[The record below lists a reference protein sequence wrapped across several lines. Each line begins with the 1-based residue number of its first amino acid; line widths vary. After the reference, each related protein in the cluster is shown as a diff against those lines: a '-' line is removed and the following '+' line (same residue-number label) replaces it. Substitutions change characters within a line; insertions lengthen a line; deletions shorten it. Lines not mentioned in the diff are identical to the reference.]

1 MKENIMHKSLSIS
14 TLLALLTLTGCGQ
27 GTPGGPGVT
36 STTVKKPV
44 FGQTD
49 DTFNLSVPMMAT
61 SLQQGSK
68 LETQIGIE
76 RAKNFGED
84 VALKFVGLPKGVQ
97 VTPTAPVIKHGDENA
112 KITFAA
118 DADAM
123 IGEYKVRITG
133 LPESGN
139 NASIE
144 FSLNI
149 TAIDTF
155 TLSTPRLSTSL
166 KQNESKSVSIG
177 ISRDKTFASDVELQF
192 GELPTG
198 VTMVP
203 DSPVLKQGEDDVNVT
218 FTAASD
224 AALGDFTIT
233 ITGHPSTGLD
243 ATRELKLSVV
253 SE

>member
-1 MKENIMHKSLSIS
+1 MHKSLSIS

-44 FGQTD
+44 FGQTE

-61 SLQQGSK
+61 SLQQGST

-84 VALKFVGLPKGVQ
+84 VSLKFVGLPKGVQ
-97 VTPTAPVIKHGDENA
+97 VTPAAPVIKHGDENA

-118 DADAM
+118 DADATM
-123 IGEYKVRITG
+123 GEYKVRITG

-139 NASIE
+139 NAEIE
-144 FSLNI
+144 FKLNI

-166 KQNESKSVSIG
+166 KQNESKSVSIS
-177 ISRDKTFASDVELQF
+177 ISRDKTFTSDVELQF

-203 DSPVLKQGEDDVNVT
+203 VSPVLKQGEDDVNVT
-218 FTAASD
+218 LTAASD
-224 AALGDFTIT
+224 AALGDFTIK

-243 ATRELKLSVV
+243 ATRDLKLSVV